1 MLGLIFL
8 SICRG
13 IGEREREREM
23 KRERCLPL
31 FVIQSHSDSK
41 LFEVL
46 SREIDFDHEDL
57 MN

>member
-8 SICRG
+8 
-13 IGEREREREM
+13 
-23 KRERCLPL
+23 KCLEGDKTGNWKKKGSPL
-31 FVIQSHSDSK
+31 FVIQSHPDSK

-46 SREIDFDHEDL
+46 KSREIDFDHRADL